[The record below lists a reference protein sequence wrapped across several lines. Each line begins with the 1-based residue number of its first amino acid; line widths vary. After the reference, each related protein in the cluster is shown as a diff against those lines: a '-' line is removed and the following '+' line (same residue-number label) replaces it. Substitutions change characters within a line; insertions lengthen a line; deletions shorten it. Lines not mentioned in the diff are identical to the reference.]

1 MKKILLVLS
10 ILSLAGCA
18 TGPVLYPNAHLQEVG
33 GEQSRKDI
41 AECEALA
48 DAYVKS
54 DAGIA
59 AAKETA
65 VGGAAGAVIG
75 GAAGAVTRNLGRGIG
90 VGAAVGGASGLVRG
104 IIKGSEPSPLYK
116 NFVNKCLQEKGYEPI
131 GWQ

>member
-18 TGPVLYPNAHLQEVG
+18 TGPVLYPNAHMQKVG
-33 GEQSRKDI
+33 KAQADKDI
-41 AECEALA
+41 AECRALA
-48 DAYVKS
+48 DDYVKS

-65 VGGAAGAVIG
+65 VGAAGGAVIG

-90 VGAAVGGASGLVRG
+90 VGAAVGGASGLV
-104 IIKGSEPSPLYK
+104 KGVVKSSEPTPIYK
-116 NFVNKCLQEKGYEPI
+116 NFVDMCLQEKGYETI

>member
-1 MKKILLVLS
+1 MKKLLLVFS
-10 ILSLAGCA
+10 ILSLMGCA
-18 TGPVLYPNAHLQEVG
+18 TGLVLYPNAHLKKVG
-33 GEQSRKDI
+33 EAQAHKDI

-48 DAYVKS
+48 DEYVKS

-65 VGGAAGAVIG
+65 IGAAGGAVIG

-90 VGAAVGGASGLVRG
+90 VGAAVGGASGLVKG
-104 IIKGSEPSPLYK
+104 IIKSSEPTPIYK
-116 NFVNKCLQEKGYEPI
+116 NFVNHCLQEKGYEPM

>member
-18 TGPVLYPNAHLQEVG
+18 TGPVLYPTAQMKKA
-33 GEQSRKDI
+33 GEAQVQKDI

-48 DAYVKS
+48 DEYVKS

-65 VGGAAGAVIG
+65 IGAAGGAVIG
-75 GAAGAVTRNLGRGIG
+75 GAAGAVTRNLGRGVG
-90 VGAAVGGASGLVRG
+90 VGAAVGGAAGLVKG
-104 IIKGSEPSPLYK
+104 IIKSSEPTPVYK
-116 NFVNKCLQEKGYEPI
+116 SFVYKCLQEKGYEPI